1 MDHPANYVENL
12 GGYGGIWIPQSGTH
26 GLGPTDSRST
36 KRTKS
41 LEGPDYV
48 EGYADDGRQAKS
60 SRDHNTPGR

>member
-26 GLGPTDSRST
+26 GLGPTSEGRSA

-41 LEGPDYV
+41 LEGPDYA
-48 EGYADDGRQAKS
+48 EGNADDGRQLRS
-60 SRDHNTPGR
+60 SREHH